1 MFQDPVLMSRALTTL
16 TLGFHIIFAT
26 LGVGVPLLILLAEF
40 LGIKKKDP
48 SYTLMARRWSRGYV
62 VTVAVGVV
70 TGTAIGLQL
79 SLLWPNLM
87 RVAGQTIALPLFMET
102 FAFFFEAIFL
112 GIYLY
117 TWDRFK
123 NPWHHLLVGIPVAV
137 GSLVSGFF
145 ITTVNA
151 FMNQPVGFDIVDGRL
166 ANVSPFDAMFSP
178 AMPTK
183 MAHVLTSAVL
193 TSAFILASVAAVHLL
208 RRSRNQMD
216 EVTALYHRKGL
227 RLTMTVAL
235 IFAMATALVGDFSG
249 KYLAKYQPEK
259 LAAAE
264 WHFETSSEA
273 ELILGGWLEEDG
285 EGGYEVKGAL
295 KVPYALSVLAGGVP
309 DAEVIGLDQFSKENQ
324 PPLFVHY
331 LFDAMVGIGMLLALI
346 SFLFVAGRYIR
357 FLNPHSKPML
367 FAIAAGGPLAMLAI
381 ESGWFLAEFGRQPW
395 ALYQIMRTSEAA
407 TTSPNVGWM
416 LVAFAI
422 LYVLLAVMSVLILY
436 RLFKDQPVSEEL
448 KLPEHRGEAMFA
460 DEL

>member
-1 MFQDPVLMSRALTTL
+1 MFQDPVLMSRALTAL
-16 TLGFHIIFAT
+16 TLGFHVIFAT
-26 LGVGVPLLILLAEF
+26 IGVGVPLLILLAEF

-48 SYTLMARRWSRGYV
+48 KYTLMARRWSRGYV

-123 NPWHHLLVGIPVAV
+123 NPWHHMLVGIPVAV
-137 GSLVSGFF
+137 GALFSGFF
-145 ITTVNA
+145 ITTVNS

-166 ANVSPFDAMFSP
+166 ANVSPIEAMFSP

-183 MAHVLTSAVL
+183 MAHVLTSAIL
-193 TSAFILASVAAVHLL
+193 TSAFILAAIAAVQLL
-208 RRSRNQMD
+208 RQRRNQLD
-216 EVTALYHRKGL
+216 KLSIEYHKKGL

-235 IFAMATALVGDFSG
+235 IFAIATALVGDFSG
-249 KYLAKYQPEK
+249 KYLAKYQPDK

-285 EGGYEVKGAL
+285 EGGYEVRGAL
-295 KVPYALSVLAGGVP
+295 KIPYALSILAGGVP
-309 DAEVIGLDQFSKENQ
+309 NYEVTGLDEFAKEDQ
-324 PPLFVHY
+324 PPLFIHY

-346 SFLFVAGRYIR
+346 SFLFVLGRYIKR
-357 FLNPHSKPML
+357 LPQFSKPML
-367 FAIAAGGPLAMLAI
+367 IAIAAGGPLAMMAI
-381 ESGWFLAEFGRQPW
+381 EFGWFFAEFGRQPW
-395 ALYQIMRTSEAA
+395 ALYDLMRTSEAA
-407 TTSPNVGWM
+407 TTSANVGWM
-416 LVAFAI
+416 LIAFAI
-422 LYVLLAVMSVLILY
+422 LYAVLGVVTVLVLT
-436 RLFKDQPVSEEL
+436 RLFKDNPVGKEL
-448 KLPEHRGEAMFA
+448 KQSEHRGEAMFA
-460 DEL
+460 DEV